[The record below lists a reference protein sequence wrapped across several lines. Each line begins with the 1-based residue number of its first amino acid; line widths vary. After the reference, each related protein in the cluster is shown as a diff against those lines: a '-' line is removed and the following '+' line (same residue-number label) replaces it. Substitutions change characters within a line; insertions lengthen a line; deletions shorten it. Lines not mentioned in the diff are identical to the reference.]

1 MDLFD
6 TTNNPILPFSIPK
19 EDGFSGEWD
28 ERLRGFKINIPHGEL
43 FYSKHFFNQEF
54 SDSNIKYFLEN
65 NSNNWQTTDWKS
77 LTAEE
82 FQSIGF
88 KNIKWKQD
96 SINLYGKNM
105 LLPRITSW
113 FGDTGKSYSYSGINS
128 NPNEWNAGLVSIKNS
143 IEEVAGVKFNSVL
156 MNWYRDGEDHLNW
169 HADDEKELGV
179 NPIIAS
185 VNFGATRDFVLR
197 RNDKSSKI
205 NIPLNHGTLLIMKGE
220 CQHYW
225 QHSVPK
231 RKKVKDTRIN
241 LTFRFIKN

>member
-1 MDLFD
+1 M
-6 TTNNPILPFSIPK
+6 TNKPILPFSIPI
-19 EDGFSGEWD
+19 EDGFSAEWD
-28 ERLRGFKINIPHGEL
+28 ERLKGFIIKIPYGEL
-43 FYSKHFFNQEF
+43 FYSKQFFNQKL
-54 SDSNIKYFLEN
+54 SDKNIEYFLEN
-65 NSNNWQTTDWKS
+65 NSNNWQVTDWKKI
-77 LTAEE
+77 TAEE
-82 FQSIGF
+82 FQSIDF

-96 SINLYGKNM
+96 SINLYGKNIP
-105 LLPRITSW
+105 LPRITSW
-113 FGDTGKSYSYSGINS
+113 YGDTGKSYSYSGINS
-128 NPNEWNAGLVSIKNS
+128 NPNEWNEGLVSIKQS

-220 CQHYW
+220 CQHHW

-231 RKKVKDTRIN
+231 RKKVKDARIN
-241 LTFRFIKN
+241 LTFRLI

>member
-6 TTNNPILPFSIPK
+6 MTNKPILPFNIPK

-28 ERLRGFKINIPHGEL
+28 ERLRGFKINIPHAEL

-54 SDSNIKYFLEN
+54 SDRNIKYFLEN

-82 FQSIGF
+82 FQSIDF

-96 SINLYGKNM
+96 SINLYGKDI

-113 FGDTGKSYSYSGINS
+113 YGDTGKSYSYSGINS
-128 NPNEWNAGLVSIKNS
+128 NPNEWNDGLVSIKQI

-169 HADDEKELGV
+169 HADDEKDLGV

-205 NIPLNHGTLLIMKGE
+205 IIPLNHGTLLIMKGE

-231 RKKVKDTRIN
+231 RKKINDTRIN